1 MIASSFQTIASV
13 SALKVRLYSRARALF
28 SNLLFCDYRAT
39 TTRDGRQRLRRR
51 CRQQKTERERDEWD
65 NFVYLSPSLSLKYWE
80 ESYMM
85 RRKKTHSLSYF
96 RGEKKHSRK
105 KRFDPYLPLYL
116 KAIVR
121 SSSREVP
128 LEGRSESETEDDEFY
143 FLATPSSLLPFL
155 RRYGKKG
162 ERWLF
167 F

>member
-65 NFVYLSPSLSLKYWE
+65 NFVYLSPSLSQILGGVLWWGVKKRTLSLISEGRRSIRGRSALILICHSDLKRSFVVE
-80 ESYMM
+80 GGSFR
-85 RRKKTHSLSYF
+85 RRKVWERDRRRWVLFFGH
-96 RGEKKHSRK
+96 
-105 KRFDPYLPLYL
+105 PP
-116 KAIVR
+116 I
-121 SSSREVP
+121 
-128 LEGRSESETEDDEFY
+128 
-143 FLATPSSLLPFL
+143 SLLPFL

>member
-28 SNLLFCDYRAT
+28 SNLLLCDYRAT

-65 NFVYLSPSLSLKYWE
+65 NFVYLSPSLSQILGGVLWWGVKKRTLSLISEGRRSIRGRSALIRICHSIWKRSFVVE
-80 ESYMM
+80 GGSFR
-85 RRKKTHSLSYF
+85 RRKVWERDRRRWVLF
-96 RGEKKHSRK
+96 FG
-105 KRFDPYLPLYL
+105 PPP
-116 KAIVR
+116 I
-121 SSSREVP
+121 
-128 LEGRSESETEDDEFY
+128 
-143 FLATPSSLLPFL
+143 SLLPFL